1 MSRKIGQ
8 VSFNL
13 KDPGEK
19 ELHDYC
25 SKYPNF
31 SGFIKRLIQN
41 AINGQQPMNQTHVPE
56 MGFKPSQPKESN
68 DFDSN
73 MMKQFL

>member
-13 KDPGEK
+13 NDKGEK
-19 ELHDYC
+19 ELYDYC
-25 SKYPNF
+25 STYPNF
-31 SGFIKRLIQN
+31 SGLIKRLIQN
-41 AINGQQPMNQTHVPE
+41 AINGKQPLNQKHVPE
-56 MGFKPSQPKESN
+56 MGFEPSQPKDNNE
-68 DFDSN
+68 FDSN

>member
-13 KDPGEK
+13 LDPGEK

-41 AINGQQPMNQTHVPE
+41 AINGQQPINQTHVQTMKLE
-56 MGFKPSQPKESN
+56 SHKEPKSN

>member
-13 KDPGEK
+13 KDKGEK
-19 ELHDYC
+19 ELYDYC
-25 SKYPNF
+25 STYPNF
-31 SGFIKRLIQN
+31 SGLIKRLIQN
-41 AINGQQPMNQTHVPE
+41 AINGQQKQNQMPVPTVS
-56 MGFKPSQPKESN
+56 FESHQDLETD